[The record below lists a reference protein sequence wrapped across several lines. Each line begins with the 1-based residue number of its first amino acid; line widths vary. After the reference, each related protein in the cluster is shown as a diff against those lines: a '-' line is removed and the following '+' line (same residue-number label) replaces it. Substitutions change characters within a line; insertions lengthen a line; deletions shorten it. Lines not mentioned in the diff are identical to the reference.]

1 MGENGLEGKTALVA
15 GSATGIGRA
24 CAAALAAAGADVVLS
39 YNRHK
44 QEAIDLVRELQERG
58 HRAMTFQGDVS
69 NSAEVSNLFL
79 MAEQHFGG
87 VDILVNDAGPYG
99 RKGLCD
105 LSDAEWED
113 LIEPNLYGV
122 FYCCREAIP
131 HMRKAGWGRIINI
144 TLEASE
150 DPDAGTNI
158 GPYAIARVGIVAL
171 TKTLALEEAP
181 HGITVNAVGPVLA
194 DPEGQETEAG
204 ANGSFFAAPR
214 LRLAR
219 PEELARAVLFL
230 ASPRSDSINGAH
242 LALSDVWSP

>member
-1 MGENGLEGKTALVA
+1 MGENELEGKTALVA

-44 QEAIDLVRELQERG
+44 QEALEVVRELQDRG
-58 HRAMTFQGDVS
+58 RRAMAFQGDVS

-87 VDILVNDAGPYG
+87 VDILVNDAGPFA

-113 LIEPNLYGV
+113 VIEPNLYGV

-131 HMRKAGWGRIINI
+131 HMREAGWGRIINI

-150 DPDAGTNI
+150 DPEATTNI

-171 TKTLALEEAP
+171 TKTLALEEAA

-194 DPEGQETEAG
+194 DPDGNGG
-204 ANGSFFAAPR
+204 ANGALQAEPQ

-242 LALSDVWSP
+242 LALSDVWQP

>member
-1 MGENGLEGKTALVA
+1 MAGNELEGKTALVA
-15 GSATGIGRA
+15 GSAGSIGRA
-24 CAAALAAAGADVVLS
+24 CAAALSAAGADVVLS

-44 QEAIDLVRELQERG
+44 QEALELVRELQDQGR
-58 HRAMTFQGDVS
+58 RVMAFQGDVS

-87 VDILVNDAGPYG
+87 VDILVNDAGPYA
-99 RKGLCD
+99 RKHLCD

-113 LIEPNLYGV
+113 IVEPNLYGV

-131 HMRKAGWGRIINI
+131 YMREKSWGRIINI
-144 TLEASE
+144 TLEAAE
-150 DPDAGTNI
+150 DPEAASNI

-171 TKTLALEEAP
+171 TKTLALEEAL

-194 DPEGQETEAG
+194 DPEEDVAVNG
-204 ANGSFFAAPR
+204 ALHAEPR

-242 LALSDVWSP
+242 LALSDVWQP